1 MIEKMLRKGL
11 KTEKFWLNRTE
22 SVMTQTDSQNDR
34 QTQKKI
40 DRLYFVFISL
50 LLTVTPF

>member
-34 QTQKKI
+34 QTHKKTVCT
-40 DRLYFVFISL
+40 LCL
-50 LLTVTPF
+50 LASYLL